1 MAVYW
6 IATFFEITFN
16 GWLLSYYASC
26 VMVNHFRTWR
36 LNRDWCRRKM
46 WSWFRPTSQ
55 HITWGPLMTYNERPV
70 GQAVGRSPI
79 LCAEQT
85 SFPWMYYRHANL
97 TKHIISW
104 TRSLDTSWNAAACEW
119 GCNSIVT
126 TTTTATNNNNSP
138 ACEASQELAF

>member
-1 MAVYW
+1 MQEKNVV
-6 IATFFEITFN
+6 
-16 GWLLSYYASC
+16 LVS
-26 VMVNHFRTWR
+26 
-36 LNRDWCRRKM
+36 
-46 WSWFRPTSQ
+46 
-55 HITWGPLMTYNERPV
+55 TYVTTYHVRFTDDLQRPV